1 MSCRLDRSDCRRS
14 NGIDCMAGVR
24 AEDLEE
30 SGWSVV
36 VLESALHGRKRT
48 VSEQIGARSLS
59 DGAVGVGHHRVF
71 QFDIALEF
79 GSFEACCKNTFN
91 ASMKTVGW

>member
-14 NGIDCMAGVR
+14 NGMDCMAGVR

-30 SGWSVV
+30 RGWSVV

-48 VSEQIGARSLS
+48 VSEQIGTWSLS
-59 DGAVGVGHHRVF
+59 DGAVGVGHHRGLPVRHRARILVLLKF
-71 QFDIALEF
+71 AANIISTHQ
-79 GSFEACCKNTFN
+79 
-91 ASMKTVGW
+91 